1 MSFFQRAAT
10 LAAMSLGIAALIGA
24 STPGFAFELDRTVNA
39 PSLVSV
45 PLAAQNSVAQIPA
58 IEPLPAT
65 KSTPAI
71 DSEVPVVTADDVEYA
86 SLDAAVADQEAPE
99 TIPGDLNCMAS
110 AIYFE
115 AKSESLTGQLAVA
128 EVILNRTKSG
138 RFPKS
143 VCSVVTQR
151 GQFSFVRGGHIPAI
165 ANNKQF
171 RTAIAVA
178 QVAMAD
184 HWDSPAANALYF
196 HARRVSPG
204 WRMSKVA
211 SIGNHVFYR

>member
-1 MSFFQRAAT
+1 
-10 LAAMSLGIAALIGA
+10 MSLGIAALVGV

-45 PLAAQNSVAQIPA
+45 PPAAENSALIPA

-65 KSTPAI
+65 KSTPAA
-71 DSEVPVVTADDVEYA
+71 DPEVPVATTDDVEYP
-86 SLDAAVADQEAPE
+86 SLAAAVADQEAPE
-99 TIPGDLNCMAS
+99 TIQGDLNCMAS

-151 GQFSFVRGGHIPAI
+151 GQFSFVRGGHIPTI

-171 RTAIAVA
+171 RTAVAVA

>member
-1 MSFFQRAAT
+1 
-10 LAAMSLGIAALIGA
+10 MSLGIAALIGV
-24 STPGFAFELDRTVNA
+24 STPGFAFELDRTVNV

-45 PLAAQNSVAQIPA
+45 PLGLQNSAPQIPA

-65 KSTPAI
+65 KSTPAT
-71 DSEVPVVTADDVEYA
+71 DSEVPAPVATAEDVEYA
-86 SLDAAVADQEAPE
+86 SLAAAVADQEAPE
-99 TIPGDLNCMAS
+99 TIQGDLNCMAS

-171 RTAIAVA
+171 RTAVAVA

>member
-10 LAAMSLGIAALIGA
+10 LAAMSLGIAGLIGV
-24 STPGFAFELDRTVNA
+24 STPGFAFELDRAINA
-39 PSLVSV
+39 SPLVPV
-45 PLAAQNSVAQIPA
+45 PLPAQIPA
-58 IEPLPAT
+58 IAPQSAPEP
-65 KSTPAI
+65 STPAI
-71 DSEVPVVTADDVEYA
+71 NSEAPAPVVTTDDVEYA
-86 SLDAAVADQEAPE
+86 SLDAAVADQDAP
-99 TIPGDLNCMAS
+99 TTVDGDLRCMAS

-115 AKSESLTGQLAVA
+115 SKSEPLAGQLAVA

-171 RTAIAVA
+171 RTAVAVA

-196 HARRVSPG
+196 HARRVAPG

>member
-1 MSFFQRAAT
+1 
-10 LAAMSLGIAALIGA
+10 MSLGIAGLIGV
-24 STPGFAFELDRTVNA
+24 STPGFAFELDRTINVS
-39 PSLVSV
+39 SLIPV
-45 PLAAQNSVAQIPA
+45 PLPAQIPA
-58 IEPLPAT
+58 TAPQSAPDSIPAAPAT
-65 KSTPAI
+65 AAQ
-71 DSEVPVVTADDVEYA
+71 DSAPVVTTDDVEYA
-86 SLDAAVADQEAPE
+86 SLDAAVADQDAPA
-99 TIPGDLNCMAS
+99 TIDGDLRCMAS

-115 AKSESLTGQLAVA
+115 SKSEPLAGQLAVA

-151 GQFSFVRGGHIPAI
+151 GQFSFVRGGHIPAV

-171 RTAIAVA
+171 RTAVAVA

-196 HARRVSPG
+196 HARRVAPG

>member
-1 MSFFQRAAT
+1 
-10 LAAMSLGIAALIGA
+10 MSLGIAGLIGV
-24 STPGFAFELDRTVNA
+24 STPGFAFELDRTINVS
-39 PSLVSV
+39 SLIPV
-45 PLAAQNSVAQIPA
+45 PLPAQIPA
-58 IEPLPAT
+58 TAPQSAPDSIPAAPAT
-65 KSTPAI
+65 ATQ
-71 DSEVPVVTADDVEYA
+71 DSAPVVTTDDVEYA
-86 SLDAAVADQEAPE
+86 SLDAAVADQDAPA
-99 TIPGDLNCMAS
+99 TIDGDLRCMAS

-115 AKSESLTGQLAVA
+115 SKSEPLAGQLAVA

-151 GQFSFVRGGHIPAI
+151 GQFSFVRGGHIPAV

-171 RTAIAVA
+171 RTAVAVA

-196 HARRVSPG
+196 HARRVAPG